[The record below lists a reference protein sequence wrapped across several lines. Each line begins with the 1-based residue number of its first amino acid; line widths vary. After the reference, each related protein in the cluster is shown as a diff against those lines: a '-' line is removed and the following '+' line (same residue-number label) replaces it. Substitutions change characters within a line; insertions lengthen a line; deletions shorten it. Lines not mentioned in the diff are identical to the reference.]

1 MEGRFLHPGK
11 RQPFRKPG
19 RGSLPGRCGHV
30 RQSIGY
36 SDKPWLKSYRSDV
49 PEHIDFE
56 KLCLPDILRERAAE
70 NPGSRALLYQG
81 YVMNY
86 EKLQKEI
93 ERFSLFLR
101 NSGVR
106 KGQAVALLLP
116 NCIPFVVSYYAVLRI
131 GGIVVMNNPLYTDR
145 ELEYQLND
153 SEACALITLDLFGN
167 RGIQL
172 RRRTGIRSI
181 VIASLGDYLPLPKKL
196 LFHIFARRKKLSAP
210 VDRAK
215 DLVYWKKC
223 LRRSAAAPTGELS
236 NLEDV
241 AVYAYTGGTTGI
253 PKGVE
258 LTHANLSLQ
267 VQQCA
272 AWFPQ
277 FKRGREIMMGALPY
291 FHAFGMTTA
300 MNLSLYKGW
309 CQILVPRPKAEH
321 LLEAIRTYRPSFAP
335 LVPAML
341 AGMLK
346 HPDLRKTD
354 MSCLKGAFSGG
365 APLSGS
371 LLRDFEEKTG
381 VRIVE
386 GYGMTETSPVT
397 LINPFDGESRRKP
410 GSVGI
415 PISDT
420 RCRIVD
426 SETGGTDVPLGK
438 RGELIVAGPQIMK
451 GYKGRPEETAGMLR
465 DGWCY
470 TGDIAVMDDD
480 GYVFLVDR
488 KRDLIISGGYNIYPA
503 EIEEVLNSHPKV
515 SESCAV
521 GIPDE
526 LKGEKVKVFVVLGER
541 ESATAEELLDYC
553 RTQLAAYKCPA
564 LVEFRRE
571 LPKSIVGKPL
581 RRELRDS
588 GAKQDGKRN
597 F

>member
-1 MEGRFLHPGK
+1 M
-11 RQPFRKPG
+11 RQ
-19 RGSLPGRCGHV
+19 C
-30 RQSIGY
+30 IGY
-36 SDKPWLKSYRSDV
+36 SDKPWLKSYRRDV
-49 PEHIDFE
+49 PEHIAFE
-56 KLCLPDILRERAAE
+56 EVCLPYILERRAVE
-70 NPGSRALLYQG
+70 NPGSHALLYQG

-86 EKLQKEI
+86 EQLQKEI
-93 ERFSLFLR
+93 ERFSIFLM
-101 NSGVR
+101 NSGIR
-106 KGQAVALLLP
+106 KGRAVALLLP

-131 GGIVVMNNPLYTDR
+131 GGIVVLNNPLYTDR

-167 RGIQL
+167 RGIRL
-172 RRRTGIRSI
+172 REKTGVRSI
-181 VIASLGDYLPLPKKL
+181 VITSLGDYLPFLKKL
-196 LFHIFARRKKLSAP
+196 LFRIFAKGKKLSAA

-223 LRRSAAAPTGELS
+223 LRQAAAVPAGELS

-277 FKRGREIMMGALPY
+277 FKRGGEIMLGALPY

-309 CQILVPRPKAEH
+309 CQILVPKPKTEH

-335 LVPAML
+335 LVPAMS

-354 MSCLKGAFSGG
+354 MSCLKGVFSGG
-365 APLSGS
+365 APLSGN

-420 RCRIVD
+420 LCRIVD
-426 SETGGTDVPLGK
+426 SETGATDVPLGK
-438 RGELIVAGPQIMK
+438 RGELIFSGPQVMK

-480 GYVFLVDR
+480 GFVFLVDR
-488 KRDLIISGGYNIYPA
+488 KKDLILSGGYNIYPA
-503 EIEEVLNSHPKV
+503 EIEEVLNSNPKI

-526 LKGEKVKVFVVLGER
+526 LKGEKVKVFVVLGDGEK
-541 ESATAEELLDYC
+541 ATAEELLDYC
-553 RTQLAAYKCPA
+553 RTKLAAYKCPA
-564 LVEFRRE
+564 QVEFRSE
-571 LPKSIVGKPL
+571 LPKSIVGKTL
-581 RRELRDS
+581 RRELRDP
-588 GAKQDGKRN
+588 GEKQDGERS